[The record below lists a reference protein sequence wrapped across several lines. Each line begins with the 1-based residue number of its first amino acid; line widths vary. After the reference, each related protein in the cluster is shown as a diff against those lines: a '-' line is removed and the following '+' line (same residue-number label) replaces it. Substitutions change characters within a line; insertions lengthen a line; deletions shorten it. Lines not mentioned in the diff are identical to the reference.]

1 MKIIIAGSGQVGSH
15 LAKLLSYESQEIT
28 LIDSNDE
35 KIVLS
40 KLEGIIKLI
49 DTMQQVDTNN
59 IEPMSHALDI
69 TQPLRE
75 DVVTEE
81 NQKNDF
87 LKLGPESNEDYFIVP
102 RVVE

>member
-1 MKIIIAGSGQVGSH
+1 
-15 LAKLLSYESQEIT
+15 
-28 LIDSNDE
+28 
-35 KIVLS
+35 
-40 KLEGIIKLI
+40 
-49 DTMQQVDTNN
+49 MQKVNTDN
-59 IEPMSHALDI
+59 IQPMSHALDI

-75 DVVTEE
+75 DVITEK

>member
-1 MKIIIAGSGQVGSH
+1 MRSRVSGLGFGVVF
-15 LAKLLSYESQEIT
+15 L
-28 LIDSNDE
+28 
-35 KIVLS
+35 

-49 DTMQQVDTNN
+49 DSMQKVNTDN
-59 IEPMSHALDI
+59 IDPMSHALDI

-75 DVVTEE
+75 DVVTEKK
-81 NQKNDF
+81 QKNDF

>member
-1 MKIIIAGSGQVGSH
+1 MALTDKDIKKLSH
-15 LAKLLSYESQEIT
+15 LAKIN
-28 LIDSNDE
+28 IDSKDE
-35 KIVLS
+35 EIILS
-40 KLEGIIKLI
+40 KLDGIIKLI
-49 DTMQQVDTNN
+49 DSMQKVNTDN
-59 IEPMSHALDI
+59 IQPMSHAQDI

-75 DVVTEE
+75 DVITEK